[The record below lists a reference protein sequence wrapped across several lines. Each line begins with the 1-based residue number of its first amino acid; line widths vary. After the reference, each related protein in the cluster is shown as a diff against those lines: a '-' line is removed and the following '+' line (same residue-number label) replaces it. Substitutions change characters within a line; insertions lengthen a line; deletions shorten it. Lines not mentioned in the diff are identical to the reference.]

1 MNSIGVDLH
10 KKTISVCVMIQEGR
24 RRTIV
29 ARQSLRCANE
39 TAIAAWFAAWQPFE
53 VVVEATANYEWFL
66 KLIEPTASRIV
77 LAHPKK
83 LRVIAESTRKTDKL
97 DAQLLAEFLTLDMIP
112 QAYRPT
118 PRQREYRQLVRH
130 RYYLRRRITSVKNK
144 LHHLAGHYNA
154 DLPGLFTQKGQE
166 HLRRLPLSSSD
177 RFIAEQLEAELK
189 EHLGRCG
196 QIDRQLA
203 HFAQKAALVEREAR
217 AVLESMPGMGAV
229 TIDVLLSELGDV
241 RRFRSQKH
249 VMAYAGLVPGLRQ
262 SAERCRS
269 LGITKEGS
277 RLLRW
282 AMIQLAWRM
291 INKTRRWGL
300 IYQKLQARCGPKK
313 AVVAVARRLLGVIV
327 ALLRSGQQYRLAA
340 PCV

>member
-10 KKTISVCVMIQEGR
+10 KKTISVCVLIQEGKHR
-24 RRTIV
+24 RVV
-29 ARQSLRCANE
+29 ARQVLRCADE
-39 TAIAAWFAAWQPFE
+39 SAIAEWFTRWQPFE
-53 VVVEATANYEWFL
+53 LVVEATANYEWFL
-66 KLIEPTASRIV
+66 KLVEPVAQRIV

-97 DAQLLAEFLTLDMIP
+97 DAQLLAEFLALDMIP
-112 QAYRPT
+112 RAYRPT
-118 PRQREYRQLVRH
+118 PRQREYRQLVRQ

-154 DLPGLFTQKGQE
+154 DAKGLFTQAGQA
-166 HLRRLPLSSSD
+166 HLRELPLSSSD
-177 RFIAEQLEAELK
+177 RFLVGQLTAELE
-189 EHLGRCG
+189 EHLGRRG
-196 QIDRQLA
+196 QVDRQLVR
-203 HFAQKAALVEREAR
+203 FAQQAPLAEREAR

-262 SAERCRS
+262 SAERCLH

-282 AMIQLAWRM
+282 AMVQLAWRM

-300 IYQKLQARCGPKK
+300 IHEKLQARCGSKK
-313 AVVAVARRLLGVIV
+313 AVVAVARRLLGVLV
-327 ALLRSGQQYRLAA
+327 AMLRSGRQYRLAA
-340 PCV
+340 PCM